1 MVTIS
6 RSVTAV
12 CVKREDS
19 VSEIIRLLNK
29 GYQQSDI
36 NVYSNS
42 NRAKALGRLM
52 GIEIQDL
59 EIPETIDNQN
69 WWDSF
74 KTSFLNQKQLESI
87 DNAESSTVA
96 TLTSLNNGAR
106 AKSIDC
112 LNSYEKE
119 LASGKLVIVVD
130 NYGSHS
136 CRDYS

>member
-12 CVKREDS
+12 CVKREDA